1 MNKRRLCLLLALA
14 LCACA
19 LAGCAQSEEAPARP
33 AYEPEEDWGTLPSG
47 RKVTA
52 PLNFLSLD
60 GKRLAVEM
68 REVTVESGHMVAEA
82 VLQAFLDGPE
92 SEDLKKILRNIE
104 LVSVEVSG
112 RVANVELSTQ
122 FAGYDAGE
130 MLTARAALANTLCD
144 LLDIDYVNVYV
155 DGKDPG
161 YEGKPLGAIKKVDVN
176 LSLYL
181 DQIRQEMNQI
191 DTDDSYTEQRV
202 ITLYL
207 PDPSGKYLTA
217 TAKEAQI
224 RLRQMDDGYDRDYI
238 STVLYELFQSAPELF
253 VGTTISGAPM
263 AVLDGAGGKIIALAL
278 TEEPENPYLAYGAI
292 VTSLMGFVP
301 ECNGVRV
308 SLYNGQ
314 ETVLVQSAG
323 GVEFENGLMR
333 RSDFSG
339 LIGNNIRLC
348 LPRPEGSDLVT
359 VSRTVPQ
366 DEAENPVRILREL
379 MKAEPEEGLVNPFPE
394 GTEETELLDAKLCG
408 RTAVL
413 DFSASFA
420 GRCASMTAAEQYA
433 LVYAIV
439 NTMTEIHGISRV
451 QFLREGES
459 FGPLGQLDL
468 SGPILR
474 NPGLNA
480 PSN

>member
-1 MNKRRLCLLLALA
+1 M
-14 LCACA
+14 
-19 LAGCAQSEEAPARP
+19 
-33 AYEPEEDWGTLPSG
+33 
-47 RKVTA
+47 
-52 PLNFLSLD
+52 
-60 GKRLAVEM
+60 
-68 REVTVESGHMVAEA
+68 
-82 VLQAFLDGPE
+82 
-92 SEDLKKILRNIE
+92 
-104 LVSVEVSG
+104 
-112 RVANVELSTQ
+112 
-122 FAGYDAGE
+122 
-130 MLTARAALANTLCD
+130 
-144 LLDIDYVNVYV
+144 
-155 DGKDPG
+155 
-161 YEGKPLGAIKKVDVN
+161 
-176 LSLYL
+176 
-181 DQIRQEMNQI
+181 
-191 DTDDSYTEQRV
+191 
-202 ITLYL
+202 
-207 PDPSGKYLTA
+207 
-217 TAKEAQI
+217 
-224 RLRQMDDGYDRDYI
+224 
-238 STVLYELFQSAPELF
+238 
-253 VGTTISGAPM
+253 
-263 AVLDGAGGKIIALAL
+263 
-278 TEEPENPYLAYGAI
+278 
-292 VTSLMGFVP
+292 
-301 ECNGVRV
+301 
-308 SLYNGQ
+308 
-314 ETVLVQSAG
+314 
-323 GVEFENGLMR
+323 EFENGLMR